1 LMAMLEPPAL
11 RKAEREGD
19 LTTRLA
25 LMEELK
31 SMPWGAVWD
40 AYCSPETCHREM
52 NGCKRFAIMSAKF
65 WPSADYLLLSL
76 NHPRTTHKP
85 IIHVQRSY

>member
-1 LMAMLEPPAL
+1 MLEPPAL

-40 AYCSPETCHREM
+40 AYCESQNVPAGDTWLSDVRKYESEVLA
-52 NGCKRFAIMSAKF
+52 KR
-65 WPSADYLLLSL
+65 
-76 NHPRTTHKP
+76 
-85 IIHVQRSY
+85 